1 MPNKIVILSKPI
13 VGHAVIRQLEFREPR
28 WRHIMEV
35 GGEPYVRAPSP
46 GKPGYYQI
54 VPIAERVQAY
64 AERLI
69 AEGDKDG
76 DPTHL
81 MQLGIADT
89 NKVQEAILGFFLE
102 EDPAL
107 ERRPTDAGSMTSP
120 TSSSTTSDGD
130 TEISLT

>member
-1 MPNKIVILSKPI
+1 MANSIVVLTKPI
-13 VGHAVIRQLEFREPR
+13 IGHAVVRQLEFREPT
-28 WRHIMEV
+28 WRHIMAV

-46 GKPGYYQI
+46 GKPGFFQI

-69 AEGDKDG
+69 AVGDKDG

-81 MQLGIADT
+81 LQLGIADT
-89 NKVQEAILGFFLE
+89 NKVQDVILGFFLDV
-102 EDPAL
+102 DPLL
-107 ERRPTDAGSMTSP
+107 ERRPPDAGLSTSS